1 MRRNNTGQHDR
12 LPSAFWRQFAA
23 SSFSNFGD
31 GIIAAAGPLLAL
43 SLTDDARLIAAVNVA
58 AMLPWLVLSLPAGV
72 LIDRFERRRIL
83 ATANLVRAALF
94 GLLAIGIAAN
104 AVGIWVLIAVMG
116 LVAVCEVFF
125 DMSAQAF
132 LPEIVDE
139 SQLERANGRLYAA
152 EFTSN
157 SFLGLPLGAWLF
169 VVAASAPFGVQ
180 AAALAAAAA
189 LVAGIATRP
198 RPGGAGMIGRNGMM
212 ADIREGIGWLWG
224 NPLLRLLALMLGA
237 VNMCQM
243 FGQAVFAKYAR
254 DELGLGARGFGLL
267 LVAMSVGS
275 IVGGLAGSR
284 VARRLGPA
292 VAVVGAYATFAAL
305 EVVPAVLPV
314 TWAVA
319 ASGVAM
325 SIAGTV
331 WNVVTVSLRQRLI
344 PAELFG
350 RVNSV
355 YRLIGTGT
363 MAIGA
368 VIGGQIAHFAGL
380 RATYAASAA
389 ILVVVLA
396 VGAPRLIVEFRL
408 SSAANG

>member
-1 MRRNNTGQHDR
+1 M
-12 LPSAFWRQFAA
+12 
-23 SSFSNFGD
+23 SNFGD
-31 GIIAAAGPLLAL
+31 GIVTAAGPLLAL
-43 SLTDDARLIAAVNVA
+43 SLTDDARMIAAVSVA

-83 ATANLVRAALF
+83 AVANVIRAALF
-94 GLLAIGIAAN
+94 GALALGVATG
-104 AVGIWVLIAVMG
+104 VVTIWVLVVVMG

-132 LPEIVDE
+132 LPEIVDG

-152 EFTSN
+152 EFTAN

-180 AAALAAAAA
+180 AAALAVAAV
-189 LVAGIATRP
+189 LVAGIATRSAP
-198 RPGGAGMIGRNGMM
+198 DGGRRPKGVSRGMST
-212 ADIREGIGWLWG
+212 DIREGIGWLWA

-254 DELGLGARGFGLL
+254 DELGLGPRGFGLL

-275 IVGGLAGSR
+275 IVGGLAGDR

-355 YRLIGTGT
+355 YRFIGTGT
-363 MAIGA
+363 MAVGA

-389 ILVVVLA
+389 ILLVVLA
-396 VGAPRLIVEFRL
+396 VGAPKLVAAFR
-408 SSAANG
+408 STAAAVG

>member
-1 MRRNNTGQHDR
+1 MLHDPFLTDR
-12 LPSAFWRQFAA
+12 GKRSVKTSLRDREFDAA
-23 SSFSNFGD
+23 IRD

-58 AMLPWLVLSLPAGV
+58 AMLPWLILSLPAGV

-83 ATANLVRAALF
+83 ATANLVRATLF

-198 RPGGAGMIGRNGMM
+198 RPGGAGMTGRNGMR
-212 ADIREGIGWLWG
+212 ADIREGIGWLRG

-355 YRLIGTGT
+355 YRFIGTGT
-363 MAIGA
+363 IAIGA

-396 VGAPRLIVEFRL
+396 VGAPRLIVAFRL
-408 SSAANG
+408 SAAAND